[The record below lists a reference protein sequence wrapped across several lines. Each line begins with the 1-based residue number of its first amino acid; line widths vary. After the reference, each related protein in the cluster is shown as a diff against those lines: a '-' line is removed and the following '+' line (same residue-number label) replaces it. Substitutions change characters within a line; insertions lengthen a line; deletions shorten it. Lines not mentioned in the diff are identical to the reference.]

1 MYLMLHLLFLYF
13 QFSNSEMSNGSI
25 FHKRL
30 GILYN
35 VGDYELF
42 YFNTGA
48 KVNEKDVEDKY
59 DLPSSSSYRQISRMI
74 YQRQYKVC
82 AMDGGLPLMV
92 RFSDKVEIKWKA
104 FTIDSNINYFST

>member
-1 MYLMLHLLFLYF
+1 
-13 QFSNSEMSNGSI
+13 MSNGSI

-42 YFNTGA
+42 YFNMGA
-48 KVNEKDVEDKY
+48 KIDNNEVEDK
-59 DLPSSSSYRQISRMI
+59 DDRSSFSSHRQISRMI

-92 RFSDKVEIKWKA
+92 RFRDKVETWW
-104 FTIDSNINYFST
+104 

>member
-1 MYLMLHLLFLYF
+1 
-13 QFSNSEMSNGSI
+13 MSNGSI

-42 YFNTGA
+42 YFNMG
-48 KVNEKDVEDKY
+48 KKIDDNEVRDKDDR
-59 DLPSSSSYRQISRMI
+59 SSFSSYRQISRMI

-92 RFSDKVEIKWKA
+92 RFSDKVE
-104 FTIDSNINYFST
+104 T

>member
-1 MYLMLHLLFLYF
+1 MT
-13 QFSNSEMSNGSI
+13 NGSI

-42 YFNTGA
+42 YFNVGLKTDENEA
-48 KVNEKDVEDKY
+48 KDD
-59 DLPSSSSYRQISRMI
+59 PSSFSSYRQISRMI

-92 RFSDKVEIKWKA
+92 RFSDKVKIK
-104 FTIDSNINYFST
+104 Y

>member
-1 MYLMLHLLFLYF
+1 MNYLTLIQDTSQCYNCSQSFVSYSFNL
-13 QFSNSEMSNGSI
+13 SSSEMANGSI

-35 VGDYELF
+35 VGEYELF
-42 YFNTGA
+42 YFNVGT
-48 KVNEKDVEDKY
+48 KIDKNDVEDR
-59 DLPSSSSYRQISRMI
+59 DDPSSSHRQISRMI

-92 RFSDKVEIKWKA
+92 RFSDKVKR
-104 FTIDSNINYFST
+104 

>member
-1 MYLMLHLLFLYF
+1 MA
-13 QFSNSEMSNGSI
+13 NGSI

-35 VGDYELF
+35 VGEYELF
-42 YFNTGA
+42 YFNVG
-48 KVNEKDVEDKY
+48 EKMEKNDVEDR
-59 DLPSSSSYRQISRMI
+59 DDPSSSYRQISRMI

-92 RFSDKVEIKWKA
+92 RFSDKVKIRKK
-104 FTIDSNINYFST
+104 IYHKM

>member
-1 MYLMLHLLFLYF
+1 
-13 QFSNSEMSNGSI
+13 MSNGSI

-42 YFNTGA
+42 YFNMGE
-48 KVNEKDVEDKY
+48 KIDNNEVEDK
-59 DLPSSSSYRQISRMI
+59 DDRFSFSSYRHVSRMI

-92 RFSDKVEIKWKA
+92 RFSDKVG
-104 FTIDSNINYFST
+104 T

>member
-1 MYLMLHLLFLYF
+1 MA
-13 QFSNSEMSNGSI
+13 NGSI

-35 VGDYELF
+35 VGEYELF
-42 YFNTGA
+42 YFNVG
-48 KVNEKDVEDKY
+48 KKMDKNDVEDRA
-59 DLPSSSSYRQISRMI
+59 DASLSYRQISRMI

-92 RFSDKVEIKWKA
+92 RFSDKVKIRKK
-104 FTIDSNINYFST
+104 IYRDI

>member
-1 MYLMLHLLFLYF
+1 
-13 QFSNSEMSNGSI
+13 MSNGSI

-42 YFNTGA
+42 YFNMGT
-48 KVNEKDVEDKY
+48 KIDDNEVEDK
-59 DLPSSSSYRQISRMI
+59 DDRSSFSSYRQISRMI

-92 RFSDKVEIKWKA
+92 RFSDKVE
-104 FTIDSNINYFST
+104 T

>member
-1 MYLMLHLLFLYF
+1 
-13 QFSNSEMSNGSI
+13 MSNGSI
-25 FHKRL
+25 LHKRL

-42 YFNTGA
+42 HFNA
-48 KVNEKDVEDKY
+48 EKDQNIKQKQD
-59 DLPSSSSYRQISRMI
+59 DSYSQISRMI

-92 RFSDKVEIKWKA
+92 RFSDKVEICGNRLAKCSDTTDYQENTHA
-104 FTIDSNINYFST
+104 QQQHVVR

>member
-1 MYLMLHLLFLYF
+1 
-13 QFSNSEMSNGSI
+13 MSNGSI

-42 YFNTGA
+42 YFNMGA
-48 KVNEKDVEDKY
+48 KIDDNEVRDKDDRF
-59 DLPSSSSYRQISRMI
+59 SFSSYRQISRMI

-92 RFSDKVEIKWKA
+92 RFSDKVE
-104 FTIDSNINYFST
+104 T

>member
-1 MYLMLHLLFLYF
+1 
-13 QFSNSEMSNGSI
+13 MSNGSI

-42 YFNTGA
+42 YFNMGEKTDN
-48 KVNEKDVEDKY
+48 NEVEDK
-59 DLPSSSSYRQISRMI
+59 DDRFSFSSYRQVSRMI

-92 RFSDKVEIKWKA
+92 RFSDKVG
-104 FTIDSNINYFST
+104 T